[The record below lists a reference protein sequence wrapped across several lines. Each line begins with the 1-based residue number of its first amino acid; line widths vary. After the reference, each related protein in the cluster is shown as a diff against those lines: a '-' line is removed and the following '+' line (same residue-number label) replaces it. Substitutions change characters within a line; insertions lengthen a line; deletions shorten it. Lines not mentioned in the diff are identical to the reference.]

1 MVSVDEHTQ
10 VAMEIVSE
18 GTKLSEELILKVLQ
32 SLTNL
37 FSKDKD
43 QQNFAIKDNS
53 IEGKQKIKDLV
64 QKHKDGVMPLDDNVS
79 KEQLND
85 YQKEFKKMG
94 VDFSIVKNDK
104 DSYSFFFAS
113 KDANIIEKSLKNI
126 IEKKSK
132 SLENENENSSNNISS
147 REQKEI
153 STAPKEEK
161 KIGLT
166 DKEKKLEDSLNKLSP
181 KEKVLF
187 SKINE
192 LEGIKK
198 ELSQEQIK
206 NVQSLYNEYS
216 TVEKTDLKKEVL
228 NNNKS
233 KSKNENTV
241 ERDTFVSNKN
251 VSNNPTKQNEK
262 EKSPSIY
269 SVKGVKEINTI
280 LKEQDKNNDKD
291 KKRNQSLS
299 R

>member
-132 SLENENENSSNNISS
+132 SLENENENSNNISS

-153 STAPKEEK
+153 STEPKEEK
-161 KIGLT
+161 KIVLT

-192 LEGIKK
+192 LEG
-198 ELSQEQIK
+198 
-206 NVQSLYNEYS
+206 
-216 TVEKTDLKKEVL
+216 TKKEVL
-228 NNNKS
+228 NNNES
-233 KSKNENTV
+233 KSKNKNTV
-241 ERDTFVSNKN
+241 ERDTFVSSKN